1 MVKTWYRSKTIWL
14 GILMVVAAVAE
25 YIAGLPSEASITQA
39 ISGILAIILRVVT
52 SQSIGTPPAASTS

>member
-1 MVKTWYRSKTIWL
+1 MKPWYKSRIVWL

-25 YIAGLPSEASITQA
+25 YIAGLPPGASITQA

-52 SQSIGTPPAASTS
+52 NQSIGTPPAASTS